1 MSRSYEANGLVTLPR
16 LDVAGGLA
24 LATQVI
30 AAAEKEALAAALEP
44 ALQRSLTR
52 LTAAKDAL
60 QQAAVAQAPLVRE
73 DSEAAVAADRDVD
86 SAWAGLHLVLQGVMR
101 FPGFPDQ
108 QRHAETLLNALFP
121 NGLDFTQM
129 TFKEEWAES
138 SIRLKRVEEQQL
150 AAHFAALHLGEHHTR
165 LKALQAE
172 YGKAL
177 GITDV
182 NAPAAPVPSQLEP
195 LQALGSELRDW
206 VVRVVA
212 SVERDV
218 PATGER
224 ARRLLNPIEEWK
236 SRAAAGKDPVA
247 QDGPAV
253 TPV

>member
-1 MSRSYEANGLVTLPR
+1 M
-16 LDVAGGLA
+16 DVASGLA

-30 AAAEKEALAAALEP
+30 AAAQKEALAAALEP
-44 ALQRSLTR
+44 TLQRSLTR
-52 LTAAKDAL
+52 LTAARDTL
-60 QQAAVAQAPLVRE
+60 QKAAVAQAPLLRE
-73 DSEAAVAADRDVD
+73 DSEAAVAADRELD
-86 SAWAGLHLVLQGVMR
+86 SGWAGLHLMLQGVAR
-101 FPGFPDQ
+101 FPGFPDR
-108 QRHAETLLNALFP
+108 QRHAEALLNALYP

-129 TFKEEWAES
+129 GFKVEWAES
-138 SIRLKRVEEQQL
+138 SIRLKRVEEQRLGTHFTTLGL
-150 AAHFAALHLGEHHTR
+150 AEYHTK
-165 LKALQAE
+165 LLALQAE

-177 GITDV
+177 GVTDV

-195 LQALGSELRDW
+195 LQALGVELKDW

-212 SVERDV
+212 SVEPDR
-218 PATGER
+218 PKSGER